1 MSTLLYFA
9 FWAALF
15 FVMMRFGCGAHVMGH
30 GHGGHSGGHS
40 DPPGGRTPP
49 TRDIDPV
56 CGMNV
61 ETNSAKSSLYRGR
74 VYYFILGLI
83 ESFAFAWY
91 VALIFC
97 PLFNFLAA
105 RTKRRS
111 QA

>member
-1 MSTLLYFA
+1 MPEPIRPPQNGAGISVVRAAGSPQIPLVTFGMSLGIFLALTYVLCVGHDLLFPA
-9 FWAALF
+9 QEMHSSWERLF
-15 FVMMRFGCGAHVMGH
+15 
-30 GHGGHSGGHS
+30 
-40 DPPGGRTPP
+40 PGFTWLDWP
-49 TRDIDPV
+49 
-56 CGMNV
+56 
-61 ETNSAKSSLYRGR
+61 S
-74 VYYFILGLI
+74 FILGLI

>member
-1 MSTLLYFA
+1 MAEPIRLPQNGPEISFARAAGSPQIPLVTFGMSLGIFLALTYVFCVGHDLLFPA
-9 FWAALF
+9 QE
-15 FVMMRFGCGAHVMGH
+15 M
-30 GHGGHSGGHS
+30 HSS
-40 DPPGGRTPP
+40 WERLLPGFTWLDWP
-49 TRDIDPV
+49 
-56 CGMNV
+56 
-61 ETNSAKSSLYRGR
+61 S
-74 VYYFILGLI
+74 FILGLI